1 MFNLSNLAW
10 LYPPGTRSLTL
21 LGRKKDLE
29 RRTFEGLE
37 WLLGN
42 PHWPTT
48 RSSPSAWCVLAAW
61 EIFGELPAARIC
73 LCHRH
78 CCSASN
84 ESISLKK
91 KYIYIYWFLGSA
103 GSLRLSVLFSTCSE
117 WELLSNC
124 SAGFSLWWL
133 LSLWTMGSRV
143 CRLQYLQFPGLWSM
157 GLVAPWHV
165 GSSQSRD
172 RTRVSCTGRRIPISV
187 PPGKPQEHCFKIVNL
202 QFDFNCA

>member
-29 RRTFEGLE
+29 QRTFEGLE

-42 PHWPTT
+42 PRWPTT

-61 EIFGELPAARIC
+61 EIFGELAAARIC

-91 KYIYIYWFLGSA
+91 KIYIYIDFLAVLGLWGWACFSLLAASGSYSLTA
-103 GSLRLSVLFSTCSE
+103 VQGSHCGGFSRCGP
-117 WELLSNC
+117 WALGC
-124 SAGFSLWWL
+124 AGFSIC
-133 LSLWTMGSRV
+133 SSPGS
-143 CRLQYLQFPGLWSM
+143 GAW
-157 GLVAPWHV
+157 A
-165 GSSQSRD
+165 
-172 RTRVSCTGRRIPISV
+172 
-187 PPGKPQEHCFKIVNL
+187 
-202 QFDFNCA
+202 